1 MLILGNLLSK
11 DPDVETQSW
20 LGYDVSPDGK
30 KETKSGFRPGLPKP
44 QLPNNLQKQL
54 QTKRNALGRK

>member
-1 MLILGNLLSK
+1 MLMLGNLLSK
-11 DPDVETQSW
+11 EPDVETPPQ

-44 QLPNNLQKQL
+44 QLPNNSQKQL
-54 QTKRNALGRK
+54 LTKRNALGKR